1 MLLDAPPQRVWTHQK
16 AKGRT
21 MANGL
26 HERRVE
32 ARRRR
37 SFGVEFH
44 LGQDKKRLG
53 ISRDASAHGI
63 LVNTLSRF
71 SPGDEVT
78 VTIYSSEQTSTRAKA
93 RIVRVEP
100 LGADA
105 RYPWRY
111 LTAARFDEPIW
122 ELERVVHRRPA

>member
-1 MLLDAPPQRVWTHQK
+1 
-16 AKGRT
+16 

-26 HERRVE
+26 QERRVE
-32 ARRRR
+32 ARRPR

-44 LGQDKKRLG
+44 LGQDRKRVG
-53 ISRDASAHGI
+53 ISRDASSRGI
-63 LVNTLSRF
+63 LVNTLNKF
-71 SPGDEVT
+71 SPGEEVT

-100 LGADA
+100 LGPDA

-122 ELERVVHRRPA
+122 ELERVARKTPA

>member
-1 MLLDAPPQRVWTHQK
+1 
-16 AKGRT
+16 
-21 MANGL
+21 MANGASGASGANRPE
-26 HERRVE
+26 ERRVE
-32 ARRRR
+32 ARRPR

-44 LGQDKKRLG
+44 VGRDKKRLG
-53 ISRDASAHGI
+53 ISRDASSHGI

-71 SPGDEVT
+71 SLGDEVT

-100 LGADA
+100 LGPDA

-122 ELERVVHRRPA
+122 ELERVVRRKPV